1 MQQGANPEAILGLA
15 LGMFCFIAG
24 VVLAITLVIAI
35 FYLLTLQKA
44 LSRVSPRNR
53 LMEPGMVWL
62 MLIPCV
68 NIIWQFMI
76 AINVPGSLRNEFRDR
91 GRDDGSDYGK
101 SIALT
106 NCILGL
112 VSGTISNVVSRMPNL
127 ERAGLVISLIGSVA
141 GIVLF
146 IVFWVKIANYSSQ
159 LAVDDD
165 YRQRDIDR
173 KLDQFNDD
181 DDDRGAPPGAP
192 PGDSPKPS
200 PDTYKEG
207 DPGRYQ

>member
-1 MQQGANPEAILGLA
+1 MQQGPNPEAILGVA
-15 LGMFCFIAG
+15 LGMFCLIAG
-24 VVLAITLVIAI
+24 VALAVVIVIGI

-91 GRDDGSDYGK
+91 GRDEGSDYGK

-106 NCILGL
+106 NCILGI
-112 VSGTISNVVSRMPNL
+112 VSGIISNVFGRTPDM
-127 ERAGLVISLIGSVA
+127 ERAGAFISVVA
-141 GIVLF
+141 SLLGLVLF
-146 IVFWVKIANYSSQ
+146 IVFWVRIAGYSSQ
-159 LAVDDD
+159 LAANDS

-173 KLDQFNDD
+173 KLAQFDQDD
-181 DDDRGAPPGAP
+181 YDDRGAAPRDSSEPP
-192 PGDSPKPS
+192 

-207 DPGRYQ
+207 DQGRYQ

>member
-1 MQQGANPEAILGLA
+1 MQQDILGLA
-15 LGMFCFIAG
+15 LGMFCLIAG
-24 VVLAITLVIAI
+24 VALAVGLIILV

-62 MLIPCV
+62 MLVPCV

-106 NCILGL
+106 NCILGI
-112 VSGTISNVVSRMPNL
+112 VSGFIGNVVTGMPKT
-127 ERAGLVISLIGSVA
+127 ERVGLLISGVGSLL
-141 GIVLF
+141 GLVLF
-146 IVFWVKIANYSSQ
+146 IVFWVRIAGYSSQ
-159 LAVDDD
+159 LAADDS
-165 YRQRDIDR
+165 YRQRDMDR
-173 KLDQFNDD
+173 KLAQFDD
-181 DDDRGAPPGAP
+181 DEYDDRGAASE
-192 PGDSPKPS
+192 DSPKPS

>member
-1 MQQGANPEAILGLA
+1 MQQGPNPQAILGLA
-15 LGMFCFIAG
+15 LGMFCLIAG
-24 VVLAITLVIAI
+24 VALAVGLIVAI

-62 MLIPCV
+62 MLVPCV

-106 NCILGL
+106 NCILGI
-112 VSGTISNVVSRMPNL
+112 VSGLIGNGVSRMPNT
-127 ERAGLVISLIGSVA
+127 ERIGLLISGVGSLL
-141 GIVLF
+141 GLVLF
-146 IVFWVKIANYSSQ
+146 IVFWVRIAGYSSR
-159 LAVDDD
+159 LAADDS
-165 YRQRDIDR
+165 YRQRDMDR
-173 KLDQFNDD
+173 KLAQFDD
-181 DDDRGAPPGAP
+181 DENDDRGAAP
-192 PGDSPKPS
+192 EDSPKPS